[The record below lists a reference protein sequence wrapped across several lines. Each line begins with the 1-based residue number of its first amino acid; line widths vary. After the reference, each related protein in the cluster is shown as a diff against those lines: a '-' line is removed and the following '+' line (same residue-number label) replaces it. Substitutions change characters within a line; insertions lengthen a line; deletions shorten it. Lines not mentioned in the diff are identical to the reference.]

1 MLVPTPAWD
10 DPAKRRVWAV
20 RAASERDVDSLLQLL
35 AYYMMTKGKQR
46 SRTSPKTYQLYDL
59 AVRDWIA
66 WAWPPDAEGPRVP
79 LLRATED
86 DVDRWLADLLDRGGH
101 LGEDPRPLSPSTAAA
116 YLSGLRVFYR
126 ALVWAGAVAKSP
138 AAEVRA
144 PRDPTP
150 RNERRPA
157 LPHPLYIRLLEHL
170 SGNGARPARDRAV
183 VRLMGDAGLRIAEV
197 EALDVRDVDLGEYVV
212 VVRAGKGGKQR
223 TVPMTRSLS
232 SALVEWLGVRRAYA
246 APGEEALFVNLG
258 RRKAKGRRLRAHSI
272 RRFLERYYRELGFP
286 ERYHGAHT
294 LRHLAGTRFYR
305 ASRDIHAVA
314 ALLGHADV
322 STSTV
327 YAKMDRSR
335 LKEIVERLVDKR

>member
-10 DPAKRRVWAV
+10 DPAKRRVWTI
-20 RAASERDVDSLLQLL
+20 RAATERDLESLLQLL
-35 AYYMMTKGKQR
+35 AYYMMTKGRQR
-46 SRTSPKTYQLYDL
+46 SRTSLKTYQLYGL

-66 WAWPPDAEGPRVP
+66 WAWPPAAAGPRVS
-79 LLRATED
+79 LLEATED
-86 DVDRWLADLLDRGGH
+86 DVDRWLSDLLDRGGH
-101 LGEDPRPLSPSTAAA
+101 LSEDPRPLSPSTAAA
-116 YLSGLRVFYR
+116 YLSGLRAFYR
-126 ALVWAGAVAKSP
+126 ALVWAGAVVKNP
-138 AAEVRA
+138 ATEVRS

-157 LPHPLYIRLLEHL
+157 LPYPLYIRLLEHL
-170 SGNGARPARDRAV
+170 VGGEAQEVRDRAAI
-183 VRLMGDAGLRIAEV
+183 RLMGDAGLRIAEV
-197 EALDVRDVDLGEYVV
+197 EALDVKDVDLGEHVV

-223 TVPMTRSLS
+223 TVPMTRALS
-232 SALVEWLGVRRAYA
+232 SALVEWMGVRRAYA

-258 RRKAKGRRLRAHSI
+258 GRKAKGRRLKAHSI
-272 RRFLERYYRELGFP
+272 RRFLEGYYRELGFP

-305 ASRDIHAVA
+305 ASGDIHAVA

-335 LKEIVERLVDKR
+335 LKEVVEGLAG

>member
-20 RAASERDVDSLLQLL
+20 RAASERDVEDLLNLL
-35 AYYMMTKGKQR
+35 AYHLTTKGKQR
-46 SRTSPKTYQLYDL
+46 SRTSASTYRLYGL

-66 WAWPPDAEGPRVP
+66 WAWPPGAEGPRVP
-79 LLRATED
+79 LLKATED
-86 DVDRWLADLLDRGGH
+86 DVDRWLAELLDRGGH
-101 LGEDPRPLSPSTAAA
+101 LSKEPRPLSPSTAAT
-116 YLSGLRVFYR
+116 YLAGLRAFYR
-126 ALVWAGAVAKSP
+126 ALVWAGAADRNP
-138 AAEVRA
+138 ALEVRA

-157 LPHPLYIRLLEHL
+157 LAYPLYIRLLEHL
-170 SGNGARPARDRAV
+170 SGDGAQDVRDRAV
-183 VRLMGDAGLRIAEV
+183 IRLMGDAGLRVAEV
-197 EALDVRDVDLGEYVV
+197 EGLDVGDVDLGEQLVI
-212 VVRAGKGGKQR
+212 VRAGKGGKR
-223 TVPMTRSLS
+223 RSVPMTRALTA
-232 SALVEWLGVRRAYA
+232 ALVAWLGVRRAHA

-258 RRKAKGRRLRAHSI
+258 GRKAKGRRLRAYSI
-272 RRFLERYYRELGFP
+272 RRFLDRYYRELGFP

-305 ASRDIHAVA
+305 ASGDIHAVA

-322 STSTV
+322 STSAI

-335 LKEIVERLVDKR
+335 LRELVGRLEG